1 MPKSRKKKK
10 QLALAKAQALAQ
22 AQGPNFGIPPGGPP
36 VPDHHWGMPPH
47 PGDFLG
53 PPGPHQM
60 GPRGP
65 HQMGAPGPH
74 QMGPPGPHQMGPPGP
89 HPMGPP
95 GPHPM
100 GPPGPHQM
108 GPPGPMMPD
117 QRFHMGPHD
126 FGPPMPGPLMMERR
140 DMEEPSD
147 FMMRG
152 PFIRDD
158 DFRPPGFHPREFEGG
173 PPFHHP
179 EFEGRPM
186 GFHPGGPP
194 FPHPDFDDRLQGCPP
209 PEFARGPGPGPGPGP
224 GHEPGFYPPPY
235 DYMRGPG
242 YPVMDNGCAQVDPS
256 YMPPM
261 GNHVTTPSAAS
272 AVQSKTSQQTSNQT
286 KSESNKSM
294 VLKTATASAKRFV
307 KPPPG
312 RSMGVISF
320 VGNNYGFIEREDLKK
335 FTFPFD
341 AYFGN
346 RDHLIPG
353 VKVHFTAVKELGKEC
368 ATDVKVAPGGTEEV
382 DETVYEGVVI
392 TLLPDTYVKKPYPGL
407 IKTILTTDPVKL
419 PFGKSDTKVTL
430 LMFDRVKFQLVTD
443 IITKMT
449 RATNIMP
456 LVPDTFQLTKE
467 TREMGVIMT
476 ITGDV
481 CTIMSKQH
489 DNIRSSLSEIIGDGE
504 LNVMDEVEFT
514 FMTVKD
520 TLKAVRLKKVPDGSV
535 VFNLKA
541 QNKIAQAKEK
551 IAVPS
556 ASKDK
561 WKPVTSEPGCEESED
576 EVDVGSEVYEG
587 TIILAIPKNPEET
600 GKQEPSQGVLES
612 TVEDTQKHL
621 PFRSADMIT
630 QATMFVGD
638 KVYFNISINKKTQE
652 ERAVNIEFQPDFLET
667 DSEEQRKTGI
677 IVKLEEKFGYI
688 KTAQDQLIFD
698 LSEVM
703 ESGKLTLLEKVE
715 FTVIKNE
722 GAEEV
727 KRAIRIRKLTG
738 NVFIPVPK
746 LEGLGEKEKKKMT
759 IKLLAETKDLIQNEA
774 KTEVRNG
781 GSVAAKKPETRKEE
795 ASKAVKPPTKTQ
807 KQDVKGK
814 QEKDKVDR
822 PRSRSRENSRRR
834 NSRSRSRSRDRSG
847 SNRRHR
853 SSSRERSYSR
863 HRRSRSRSR
872 DRSHRSRRSR
882 SRSRSKERSSR
893 SGRKRSRS
901 PEHKDG
907 RRRDRSNSKECSSKK
922 RSRTPDKKS
931 ESGKSSSKSAASS
944 TSAGGVEDELAQK
957 KKELLELNELIARKR
972 AIIAMEQNTKTFK
985 DVLEMDRKQGFATFD
1000 YQHKTCLE
1008 NTWTPDLKPAKS
1020 ILKKHS
1026 DPLTAER
1033 QANKR
1038 SLSPEELVEYP
1049 KISTTTSLYAC
1060 PVPSWMKE
1068 SPFSEDEDQELQR
1081 KKRQLEE
1088 LSESIARKR
1097 AIVAMKQKN
1106 RVFSDEPE
1114 IKKEH
1119 DEDSCSDDLDF
1130 SAPVKNTWQP
1140 EIKPDLQPKKSIL
1153 KKRSEPPA
1161 DQQQMATTSTASQ
1174 RYSHSLFPICNPPE
1188 DDYSALSKPPGFS
1201 HNDLETT
1208 TNQPNTFGI
1217 FERVINKG
1225 YPTSHS
1231 SETSPF
1237 INQPGQPLFPSTSI
1251 SGPFC
1256 GEKST
1261 EEAKASSYE
1270 SIADQPSTQFPT
1282 AQPSTST
1289 DQKRNLATQM
1299 QRFLT
1304 ALNKADSNLVSSLL
1318 REGKKDPLGTLKP
1331 PQVQSEKMTSKEELY
1346 DPFKETEDNEDL
1358 LPHERAV
1365 QDGSGFSRL
1374 VGMKY
1379 GAEAKAENR
1388 FCYEEKKAST
1398 SQSRIS
1404 EERKHFSEHD
1414 EYELYG
1420 GSYSNFEHQRR
1431 SQEGHQN
1438 MYSQGQ
1444 DLYTENREKY
1454 EGQKGSETYKVGGSG
1469 VSPVVQQKPENT
1481 TEDASKKSEHFE
1493 KIQNLLQTIGLKLNT
1508 SEVSKLADRTRERL
1522 YGKAKSQSASSQS
1535 LDQKEMQS
1543 RRNDRRG
1550 SRADSSDS
1558 EGVRSV
1564 SPARSSN
1571 REVYM
1576 SYWDSVKK
1584 RDQSDDQIGGMKEK
1598 DLLNLKMTIKN
1609 SPEAR
1614 QVTPDPHKHASSTI
1628 VIQDSPQHTK
1638 ELPSTSAQ
1646 YGISSYYTQPA
1657 TESLW
1662 QSSYQ
1667 DQNFQDPV
1675 SPYGSIPPSPLP
1687 YAAGIHMPPPPGYGP
1702 YGTPPPPPFPGHPA
1716 IPPHFSTPVLLGPPS
1731 APPFPPPTSLFE
1743 MCMPPLGPGYTTI
1756 NTKVKA
1762 KPTAPNRCLKTI
1774 ETVQTNETNTPA
1786 NKPAT
1791 PTQANVNLPLL
1802 SVQPAL
1808 VTIQTVEPT
1817 DAQKDEDSK
1826 QAAPI
1831 TEEDIKAKQ
1840 KKRLEQFNQRMRL
1853 KKEQQMEAQRARGQS
1868 QKTTTGKLI
1877 RIEVKNVWIC
1887 GHSLVFWAEKRA
1899 TSPEIGMQLGMDPNT
1914 VRIWWKGVQGM
1925 TWTQLL
1931 PQLLQLKDNWPKPD
1945 VILIH
1950 LGGNDLGKTTPEA
1963 FLAAVKKDLISMKS
1977 IFPECL
1983 LVWSDILPRM
1993 AWRHSEDS
2001 VEVDNLRMAIN
2012 KSIRNIVAEVGG
2024 SSLSH
2029 ENIKPGLDLG
2039 LYRPDG
2045 VHLSGKGIDTF
2056 NLNMQDFLE
2065 KWESEINDREP
2076 SEN

>member
-1 MPKSRKKKK
+1 MGSSEQLLNDLKTKIVQHSCSGEGYKK
-10 QLALAKAQALAQ
+10 LS
-22 AQGPNFGIPPGGPP
+22 
-36 VPDHHWGMPPH
+36 
-47 PGDFLG
+47 
-53 PPGPHQM
+53 
-60 GPRGP
+60 
-65 HQMGAPGPH
+65 
-74 QMGPPGPHQMGPPGP
+74 
-89 HPMGPP
+89 
-95 GPHPM
+95 
-100 GPPGPHQM
+100 
-108 GPPGPMMPD
+108 
-117 QRFHMGPHD
+117 QRFNLSVSTVRNIVRKWKTTGTVLVKTRNDRPRKIS
-126 FGPPMPGPLMMERR
+126 ERQR
-140 DMEEPSD
+140 
-147 FMMRG
+147 R
-152 PFIRDD
+152 R
-158 DFRPPGFHPREFEGG
+158 
-173 PPFHHP
+173 
-179 EFEGRPM
+179 
-186 GFHPGGPP
+186 
-194 FPHPDFDDRLQGCPP
+194 
-209 PEFARGPGPGPGPGP
+209 
-224 GHEPGFYPPPY
+224 
-235 DYMRGPG
+235 
-242 YPVMDNGCAQVDPS
+242 
-256 YMPPM
+256 
-261 GNHVTTPSAAS
+261 
-272 AVQSKTSQQTSNQT
+272 
-286 KSESNKSM
+286 M
-294 VLKTATASAKRFV
+294 VR
-307 KPPPG
+307 
-312 RSMGVISF
+312 
-320 VGNNYGFIEREDLKK
+320 
-335 FTFPFD
+335 
-341 AYFGN
+341 
-346 RDHLIPG
+346 
-353 VKVHFTAVKELGKEC
+353 
-368 ATDVKVAPGGTEEV
+368 
-382 DETVYEGVVI
+382 
-392 TLLPDTYVKKPYPGL
+392 
-407 IKTILTTDPVKL
+407 
-419 PFGKSDTKVTL
+419 
-430 LMFDRVKFQLVTD
+430 
-443 IITKMT
+443 
-449 RATNIMP
+449 
-456 LVPDTFQLTKE
+456 
-467 TREMGVIMT
+467 
-476 ITGDV
+476 
-481 CTIMSKQH
+481 
-489 DNIRSSLSEIIGDGE
+489 
-504 LNVMDEVEFT
+504 
-514 FMTVKD
+514 TVKD
-520 TLKAVRLKKVPDGSV
+520 NPQTTSKELQHHLAADGVTVHRSTIQRTLH
-535 VFNLKA
+535 
-541 QNKIAQAKEK
+541 KEK
-551 IAVPS
+551 LYGRVMR
-556 ASKDK
+556 K
-561 WKPVTSEPGCEESED
+561 KPFLQHTSGDSVC
-576 EVDVGSEVYEG
+576 
-587 TIILAIPKNPEET
+587 
-600 GKQEPSQGVLES
+600 GVLAEMAFFAS
-612 TVEDTQKHL
+612 LSH
-621 PFRSADMIT
+621 
-630 QATMFVGD
+630 
-638 KVYFNISINKKTQE
+638 
-652 ERAVNIEFQPDFLET
+652 
-667 DSEEQRKTGI
+667 TGI

-781 GSVAAKKPETRKEE
+781 GSVAAKLC
-795 ASKAVKPPTKTQ
+795 
-807 KQDVKGK
+807 K

-822 PRSRSRENSRRR
+822 PRSRSRENSRRG

-922 RSRTPDKKS
+922 RT
-931 ESGKSSSKSAASS
+931 SS

-1020 ILKKHS
+1020 ILKNFF
-1026 DPLTAER
+1026 LIF
-1033 QANKR
+1033 
-1038 SLSPEELVEYP
+1038 L
-1049 KISTTTSLYAC
+1049 
-1060 PVPSWMKE
+1060 KE

-1161 DQQQMATTSTASQ
+1161 DQQQ
-1174 RYSHSLFPICNPPE
+1174 
-1188 DDYSALSKPPGFS
+1188 
-1201 HNDLETT
+1201 
-1208 TNQPNTFGI
+1208 
-1217 FERVINKG
+1217 
-1225 YPTSHS
+1225 
-1231 SETSPF
+1231 TSPF

-1543 RRNDRRG
+1543 GRNDRRG

-1584 RDQSDDQIGGMKEK
+1584 RDQSDDEIGGMKEK

-1687 YAAGIHMPPPPGYGP
+1687 YAAGIHMPPPPGYG
-1702 YGTPPPPPFPGHPA
+1702 
-1716 IPPHFSTPVLLGPPS
+1716 L
-1731 APPFPPPTSLFE
+1731 
-1743 MCMPPLGPGYTTI
+1743 GYTTI

-1774 ETVQTNETNTPA
+1774 ETV
-1786 NKPAT
+1786 
-1791 PTQANVNLPLL
+1791 
-1802 SVQPAL
+1802 VQPAL